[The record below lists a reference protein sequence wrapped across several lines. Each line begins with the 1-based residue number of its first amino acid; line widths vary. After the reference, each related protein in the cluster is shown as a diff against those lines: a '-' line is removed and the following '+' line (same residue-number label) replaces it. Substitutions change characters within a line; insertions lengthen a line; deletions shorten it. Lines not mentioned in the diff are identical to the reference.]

1 MDSPLQD
8 WRELL
13 GILTERS
20 AERQRAA
27 DELGVTPYTITR
39 WVNRTSEPRLH
50 SLKRLPEVFPRYKQ
64 HLADLIEAELNPY
77 KLLQTR
83 SSPDQSLVD
92 TLDVPVEYL
101 IRALSAYARVR
112 GPLRTWSLCSLA
124 IQQIL
129 VQLDPDQLGM
139 EVIVVQCVPPILGQ
153 SVRSLCER
161 IAVGT
166 APWSTKVEQRLRFV
180 GAESLAGWTVG
191 RGEPRILQN
200 LGEQEFLLVGSAPHE
215 KSAVAW
221 PIQRE
226 GRLAGSLLVVSTQ
239 QGYFTPA
246 HLSSIELYTNSLALA
261 FRDEDFYP
269 LSEIS
274 LHVMPVLSTQD
285 DHISLVGFRER
296 IVHFRSQH
304 GTPLPQV
311 DAERLVLQ
319 EMEAS
324 LLHTEGEIE
333 RSITL

>member
-1 MDSPLQD
+1 M
-8 WRELL
+8 
-13 GILTERS
+13 
-20 AERQRAA
+20 
-27 DELGVTPYTITR
+27 
-39 WVNRTSEPRLH
+39 
-50 SLKRLPEVFPRYKQ
+50 
-64 HLADLIEAELNPY
+64 
-77 KLLQTR
+77 
-83 SSPDQSLVD
+83 
-92 TLDVPVEYL
+92 
-101 IRALSAYARVR
+101 SAYARVR

-124 IQQIL
+124 IQQSL

-139 EVIVVQCVPPILGQ
+139 EVIVVQCVPPISGQ

-166 APWSTKVEQRLRFV
+166 APWSTKVEQRLRFL

-200 LGEQEFLLVGSAPHE
+200 LGQQEFLFIGSAPHE

-221 PIQRE
+221 PIQCE
-226 GRLAGSLLVVSTQ
+226 GRLAGSLLLVSTQ

-246 HLSSIELYTNSLALA
+246 YLSSIELYTNSLALA

-269 LSEIS
+269 LSEIN
-274 LHVMPVLSTQD
+274 LHGMPVLSTQD
-285 DHISLVGFRER
+285 DHISLVRFRER

-304 GTPLPQV
+304 ETPLSQV

-333 RSITL
+333 RSVTL

>member
-20 AERQRAA
+20 VERQRAA

-83 SSPDQSLVD
+83 SSPDQSLID
-92 TLDVPVEYL
+92 TLDVPVEYF

-139 EVIVVQCVPPILGQ
+139 EVIVVQCIPPISGQ

-166 APWSTKVEQRLRFV
+166 GPWSTKVEQRLRFL

-200 LGEQEFLLVGSAPHE
+200 LSQNEFLFIGSAPHE
-215 KSAVAW
+215 RSAIAW

-226 GRLAGSLLVVSTQ
+226 GKLAGCLLVVSTQ

-261 FRDEDFYP
+261 FRDEEFYP
-269 LSEIS
+269 LSEID

-285 DHISLVGFRER
+285 DYISLVRFREA
-296 IVHFRSQH
+296 VGHLRSQH
-304 GTPLPQV
+304 EAAVSQS

-324 LLHTEGEIE
+324 LLQIEGDI
-333 RSITL
+333 